1 MVITTDQLILSGLA
15 LLVLVVYHIRLFYF
29 LKRQPERT
37 SIGVSNDMR
46 TRWVEHIMNDERD
59 VLAVQTLRNLT
70 MAASFLASTAIM
82 IDLWLMNAI
91 LGDPSRENTLRILS
105 SDGWTQEKLWIYKLV
120 ALTIIF
126 MFCFANF
133 MLSIRYYNQVAIYIN
148 VPLEKQNLSAFQKAG
163 LFIDMNQLPKV
174 ATGVRPV
181 AETLNRG
188 AAHYTLGMR
197 GYYFV
202 LPFALWLLGASWFFA
217 GTMLMLLVLRRVD
230 SSE

>member
-1 MVITTDQLILSGLA
+1 MKEQLIISVLTFVVLIA
-15 LLVLVVYHIRLFYF
+15 YHAHLLYH
-29 LKRQPERT
+29 LKRHPDRT
-37 SIGVSNDMR
+37 SIGVSNHMR
-46 TRWVEHIMNDERD
+46 TRWVERVMSENRD

-82 IDLWLMNAI
+82 VDLWLMNAV
-91 LGDPSRENTLRILS
+91 LGDSSRENTLKFLADDGFGLDKFWVFKLIL
-105 SDGWTQEKLWIYKLV
+105 LAIL
-120 ALTIIF
+120 F

-133 MLSIRYYNQVAIYIN
+133 MLAIRFYNLVAIYIN
-148 VPLEKQNLSAFQKAG
+148 VPPDKIKIRYFQKPG
-163 LFIDMNQLPKV
+163 FFIDMSQLPDIGEKFL
-174 ATGVRPV
+174 PV

-202 LPFALWLLGASWFFA
+202 FPFSLWLFGAGWFLF
-217 GTMLMLLVLRRVD
+217 GTLFMLVVLRRVD

>member
-1 MVITTDQLILSGLA
+1 MTEQLTLSGLA
-15 LLVLVVYHIRLFYF
+15 LLVLISYHVRLFYF
-29 LKRQPERT
+29 LKRKPNRT

-46 TRWVEHIMNDERD
+46 TRWVEHVMNKDRD

-82 IDLWLMNAI
+82 VDLWLMNAI
-91 LGDPSRENTLRILS
+91 LGDPSRENTFKILS
-105 SDGWTQEKLWIYKLV
+105 SSGWTHEKWWIYKLI
-120 ALTIIF
+120 ALIIIF

-133 MLSIRYYNQVAIYIN
+133 MLSIRYYNLVAIYIN
-148 VPLEKQNLSAFQKAG
+148 VPLAKQNLSVFQKPG
-163 LFIDMNQLPKV
+163 LFIDMNQLPTV
-174 ATGVRPV
+174 ATNIRPV

-197 GYYFV
+197 GYYFL
-202 LPFALWLLGASWFFA
+202 LPFSLWLLGAGWFFV